1 MGETVELKL
10 ADGTGVVVELS
21 PAPAAYPVE
30 LPPGAA
36 DLPPGSAPVVPVGR
50 ARRAA
55 EAAGRTLA
63 DVLSPLG
70 GVLDSVHSAV
80 RGAVRPPDEV
90 EVELGVKLTH
100 DLKLGIAGAGGEATI
115 TVRAT
120 WTPRS
125 ATTPAV
131 PAAAPAAERTA
142 QEAPATQEPASP
154 ATVPGPADP
163 PCG

>member
-80 RGAVRPPDEV
+80 RGALRPPDEV

-120 WTPRS
+120 WTPR
-125 ATTPAV
+125 PAAAPDV
-131 PAAAPAAERTA
+131 PAAAPAEETA
-142 QEAPATQEPASP
+142 REEAVREPAAA

-163 PCG
+163 PRG

>member
-1 MGETVELKL
+1 MRETVELKL

-21 PAPAAYPVE
+21 PAPAAYGVE

-36 DLPPGSAPVVPVGR
+36 DLPPGSGPVVPVGR

-55 EAAGRTLA
+55 ETAGRTLA

-80 RGAVRPPDEV
+80 RAAVRPPDEV

-100 DLKLGIAGAGGEATI
+100 DLKLGIAGAGGEATV

-120 WTPRS
+120 WKPRG
-125 ATTPAV
+125 ATTPA
-131 PAAAPAAERTA
+131 APAA
-142 QEAPATQEPASP
+142 QEGARPASP
-154 ATVPGPADP
+154 AAVPGPADP
-163 PCG
+163 PRG